1 MWCHE
6 KVFSDGDKLLAD
18 GVLRTHFLVE
28 LFHSDGAQKHFTK
41 IGKDSFVGSDTQ
53 MIAPVEIGDRCF
65 VASGSTIG
73 QSMPSGSF
81 AIARSRQ
88 ITKEGMAKKFIKN
101 KEEL

>member
-1 MWCHE
+1 M
-6 KVFSDGDKLLAD
+6 
-18 GVLRTHFLVE
+18 
-28 LFHSDGAQKHFTK
+28 
-41 IGKDSFVGSDTQ
+41 GSDSQ

-73 QSMPSGSF
+73 QSMPSDSF

-101 KEEL
+101 KEES

>member
-1 MWCHE
+1 
-6 KVFSDGDKLLAD
+6 
-18 GVLRTHFLVE
+18 
-28 LFHSDGAQKHFTK
+28 
-41 IGKDSFVGSDTQ
+41 